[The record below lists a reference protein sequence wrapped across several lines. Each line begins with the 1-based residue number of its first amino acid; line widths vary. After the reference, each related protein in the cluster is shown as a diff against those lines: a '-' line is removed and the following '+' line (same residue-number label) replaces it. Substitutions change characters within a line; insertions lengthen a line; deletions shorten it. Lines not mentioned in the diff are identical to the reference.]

1 MRRLVLKK
9 ERLTELRSDE
19 LVQVAGGAAPTIPVR
34 NCVVVGNP
42 SDMLAACESLLR
54 PCISYTCTR

>member
-19 LVQVAGGAAPTIPVR
+19 LTLVAGAAAPTTPI
-34 NCVVVGNP
+34 
-42 SDMLAACESLLR
+42 AACVDLGNLSDRIAACDSLLR